1 MKSRLRLIL
10 VGLFFAL
17 IFVFVGLD
25 DYHIVVGSFSSGD
38 PGWVLNSGNQIQINR
53 QSNASP
59 DGLRDGDQLISL
71 NGTEYK
77 NYYTYDRFFSHSSP
91 GVPYTVLIKRE
102 GQTLEFTLKTAPWS
116 LFFRGISTTI
126 SIVKLAF
133 LFVGLVIFLLK
144 PDDKRAVLLGL
155 LLAMFCGTSIS
166 GSLETA
172 YLPAWLIVILASSV
186 AASGLF
192 GVIFL
197 HFFLV
202 FPDESP
208 LLRRFP
214 RLEYHIYWF
223 FLLTVYPG
231 RVITAFRW
239 AAFGEGLFEPKHL
252 PLWFT
257 RIGFIAWA
265 IYLVG
270 GLLSL
275 IINYRYANQLSRRKL
290 RVVVA
295 GMLVG
300 FLPLLTSIIIVDFFL
315 HPSDPAGSYTSPL
328 FLVTAY
334 ISIFALI
341 LIPISF
347 AYAILRHQ
355 VIPVSLIIRRS
366 LQYLFAKNALRGLIA
381 LPILGIVL
389 SVLANPHRTLD
400 EMVLRSSF
408 YFYVL
413 LTAAIAFGLVLRRK
427 LTDWIDRK
435 FFREAYNQEK
445 ILRELIDEVKS
456 ADSIPDVS
464 KLVSQKVSTALHPE
478 RLYLFYREHKTRDFS
493 LGYSS
498 EAPQHELK
506 IPEEFQLLHYMEL
519 QGGTQ
524 DFPFPQKN
532 NLPQSEKDWLA
543 KLHTQLIVPMTRTDG
558 KLAGLFL
565 LGPKKS
571 EIPYTATD
579 RQLLETLAD
588 QIALVYE
595 NVRLKER
602 VDHDRKIRHE
612 VLARIEDRQINLLKE
627 CPRCGACF
635 NSEAQVCSKDST
647 ELNLSLPV
655 ERTIEQRYRLDQLL
669 GKGGMGAVYE
679 AVDLRLNRPVAV
691 KILSGSMF
699 GNSEALRRFE
709 REAQISARLNHPN
722 VVAIH
727 DYGLL
732 TTEGAYLVMEL
743 APGQT
748 LRSTIKRRGRIS
760 SEVAAEWF
768 DQICEAIKAAH
779 QIGITH
785 RDLKPENI
793 MIFEKETGPALV
805 QVLDFGLAKV
815 RQPNI
820 SDPLSP
826 TALSTTPGTLMGT
839 FGYMSPEQIMGEEV
853 DERTDIFSIGVVLVE
868 ALTGERP
875 FKGSTHHDLL
885 TNILQG
891 SFHLGG
897 ESPEVKNL
905 DNVLQ
910 QCLAKDRALRFS
922 TIVEM
927 QTKLIGALRRA
938 GLLIYPAESFPDAQT
953 LTLDRLTKAKS

>member
-1 MKSRLRLIL
+1 
-10 VGLFFAL
+10 
-17 IFVFVGLD
+17 
-25 DYHIVVGSFSSGD
+25 
-38 PGWVLNSGNQIQINR
+38 
-53 QSNASP
+53 
-59 DGLRDGDQLISL
+59 
-71 NGTEYK
+71 
-77 NYYTYDRFFSHSSP
+77 
-91 GVPYTVLIKRE
+91 
-102 GQTLEFTLKTAPWS
+102 
-116 LFFRGISTTI
+116 
-126 SIVKLAF
+126 
-133 LFVGLVIFLLK
+133 
-144 PDDKRAVLLGL
+144 
-155 LLAMFCGTSIS
+155 
-166 GSLETA
+166 
-172 YLPAWLIVILASSV
+172 
-186 AASGLF
+186 
-192 GVIFL
+192 
-197 HFFLV
+197 V
-202 FPDESP
+202 FPEDSP

-214 RLEYHIYWF
+214 RLEYYIYWF
-223 FLLTVYPG
+223 FLLAAYPSMVISSY
-231 RVITAFRW
+231 RWAVSPKTFYESANIRFWITRTSVITW
-239 AAFGEGLFEPKHL
+239 ALYLICGL
-252 PLWFT
+252 
-257 RIGFIAWA
+257 I
-265 IYLVG
+265 
-270 GLLSL
+270 SL

-290 RVVVA
+290 RVVIA
-295 GMLVG
+295 GMLAG
-300 FLPLLTSIIIVDFFL
+300 FLPALSFIIGDALLN
-315 HPSDPAGSYTSPL
+315 PSDSP
-328 FLVTAY
+328 VAY
-334 ISIFALI
+334 ISLLFEVASTISFFALI
-341 LIPISF
+341 LVPVSF

-355 VIPVSLIIRRS
+355 VIPVGLIIRRS

-381 LPILGIVL
+381 LPILGLIL
-389 SVLANPHRTLD
+389 SILANPHRTID
-400 EMVLRSSF
+400 EILLRNSV
-408 YFYVL
+408 YFYLL
-413 LTAAIAFGLVLRRK
+413 LTAAIAFGLIFRRS

-456 ADSIPDVS
+456 ANSIPEAS
-464 KLVSQKVSTALHPE
+464 KLVSQKVSTALHPK
-478 RLYLFYREHKTRDFS
+478 RLYLFYREHHTRDFS

-498 EAPQHELK
+498 ETPQHELK

-532 NLPQSEKDWLA
+532 NLPQSEKEWLA
-543 KLHTQLIVPMTRTDG
+543 KLHTQLIVPMTGTDG

-565 LGPKKS
+565 LGPKMS

-612 VLARIEDRQINLLKE
+612 VLARIEDREINLLKE

-635 NSEAQVCSKDST
+635 NSEVQVCSRDST

-679 AVDLRLNRPVAV
+679 ALDIRLNRRVAV

-699 GNSEALRRFE
+699 GNSGALRRFE

-732 TTEGAYLVMEL
+732 STEGAYLVMEL
-743 APGQT
+743 TQGET
-748 LRSTIKRRGRIS
+748 LRSILKRDGRIS
-760 SEVAAEWF
+760 FSVAAEWF
-768 DQICEAIKAAH
+768 DQICAAVREAH
-779 QIGITH
+779 RMGIIH

-793 MIFEKETGPALV
+793 MISAKENERALA
-805 QVLDFGLAKV
+805 QVLDFGLAKAQKP
-815 RQPNI
+815 RI

-839 FGYMSPEQIMGEEV
+839 FGYMSPEQLMGEEV
-853 DERTDIFSIGVVLVE
+853 DERTDVFSIGVVLVE
-868 ALTGERP
+868 AVTRERP
-875 FKGSTHHDLL
+875 FKGSTYHDLL

-905 DNVLQ
+905 DKVLQ
-910 QCLAKDRALRFS
+910 QCLAKDSALRFS

-927 QTKLIGALRRA
+927 QKELIGALRRC
-938 GLLIYPAESFPDAQT
+938 GSLPYPEKSILDADT
-953 LTLDRLTKAKS
+953 ITLDRD